1 MHPTAHAP
9 RAATVVRAWA
19 LPSALG
25 AAGAAEAALSPEIAG
40 DSGLPAVFVLAM
52 ALSLVWR
59 SERPLAALAGSLGVF
74 SVQEIWGSGT
84 LSEAMTPF
92 VILMVGMYSAASRLR
107 GTGLAAA
114 IACSCVAIGGTIVVD
129 AGGLDADSL
138 IYALLVIAAAFGT
151 GRLVGQRTREA
162 GRLADEKALL
172 VAERE
177 ERERQAVARER
188 MRIAHEL
195 HDLITHRV
203 SAMVLQASTERRIIE
218 RGHDDAGVPDL
229 ATLTAT
235 LESIETLG
243 REAMSELRQLLGA
256 LFHDGDEL
264 RTPQPGTD
272 DLKTLVE
279 QTSRA
284 DVDASLEVTGR
295 TRRLTPPLEVSLY
308 RLAQEALSNAM
319 RHAPGSEVR
328 VILAYQPDA
337 VELTV
342 TNTAGRRT
350 EPRDPGLGLGI
361 PGMHERARQFG
372 GNLEAGATTDGGFS
386 VRVRF
391 SAPDEQG
398 REDAE

>member
-1 MHPTAHAP
+1 MPRTAQPP
-9 RAATVVRAWA
+9 RAATAVRAWA
-19 LPSALG
+19 LPLVLG
-25 AAGAAEAALSPEIAG
+25 AVGAAEAALSPGIAG
-40 DSGLPAVFVLAM
+40 GSGLPAVFASAM

-59 SERPLAALAGSLGVF
+59 SERPLAALAGTLGVF
-74 SVQEIWGSGT
+74 TVQEVWSSGT

-92 VILMVGMYSAASRLR
+92 VILIVGMYSAASRLR
-107 GTGLAAA
+107 GASLAAA
-114 IACSCVAIGGTIVVD
+114 VAGSCLAIGGTIVVD

-138 IYALLVIAAAFGT
+138 IYALVVIAAAFVT

-177 ERERQAVARER
+177 EREREAVARER

-203 SAMVLQASTERRIIE
+203 SAMVLQAATERRIIE
-218 RGHDDAGVPDL
+218 RGEDASVPDV
-229 ATLTAT
+229 ATLTAA

-256 LFHDGDEL
+256 LFHDGEQL
-264 RTPQPGTD
+264 RAPQPGTD
-272 DLKTLVE
+272 DMRTLVE

-284 DVDASLEVTGR
+284 DVDASLQVKGR
-295 TRRLTPPLEVSLY
+295 RRRLTPPLEVSLY

-319 RHAPGSEVR
+319 RHAPGSMVR
-328 VILAYQPDA
+328 VVMDYQPDA
-337 VELTV
+337 VELAV

-350 EPRDPGLGLGI
+350 GQRDPGLGLGI
-361 PGMHERARQFG
+361 PGMRERARQFG
-372 GNLEAGATTDGGFS
+372 GNLEAEATTDGGFS

-391 SAPDEQG
+391 PAPDEH
-398 REDAE
+398 RKEDSE

>member
-1 MHPTAHAP
+1 MHRTVQGP
-9 RAATVVRAWA
+9 RAATVVRTWA
-19 LPSALG
+19 LPLVLG
-25 AAGAAEAALSPEIAG
+25 AAAAAEALLSPEIAG
-40 DSGLPAVFVLAM
+40 GSGLPAAFAAAM

-59 SERPLAALAGSLGVF
+59 SERPLAALAGTLGVF
-74 SVQEIWGSGT
+74 SVQETWGSGT

-92 VILMVGMYSAASRLR
+92 VILIVGMYSAASRLR
-107 GTGLAAA
+107 GAGLAAA
-114 IACSCVAIGGTIVVD
+114 IAGSCLAISGTIVID
-129 AGGLDADSL
+129 AGGLDVDSL
-138 IYALLVIAAAFGT
+138 IYALVVIAAAFVT

-162 GRLADEKALL
+162 GRLAAEKALL

-177 ERERQAVARER
+177 EREREAVARER

-203 SAMVLQASTERRIIE
+203 SAMVLQASTERRILE
-218 RGHDDAGVPDL
+218 RGDDASVPDL
-229 ATLTAT
+229 ATLAVA

-256 LFHDGDEL
+256 LFHDGAGL

-284 DVDASLEVTGR
+284 EVDVSLEVNGR
-295 TRRLTPPLEVSLY
+295 RRRLAPPLEVSLY

-319 RHAPGSEVR
+319 RHAPGSVVR
-328 VILAYQPDA
+328 VVMNYRPDA
-337 VELTV
+337 VELIV
-342 TNTAGRRT
+342 TNTAGRRNG
-350 EPRDPGLGLGI
+350 PRDLGLGLGI
-361 PGMHERARQFG
+361 PGMGERARQFG
-372 GNLEAGATTDGGFS
+372 GSLETEATTDGGFT

-391 SAPDEQG
+391 PAPDERG
-398 REDAE
+398 REVSE